1 METLGRW
8 VRLLVPGLVLGMV
21 LGACGPS
28 APEVMADKP
37 AATEAMMD
45 KGTPTPDVMMDKA
58 TPTGE
63 AMMDKATPTGEVMME
78 EGAMAMPGFF
88 SVALTDAATGTEF
101 TLADFKGKVILLE
114 PFAQWCSTCLAQQRE
129 VARLHEL
136 LGERDD
142 FVSVGLDIDPNEDAA
157 MLRDYLVRNGFDWLY
172 AVAPAEVS
180 GEIGDTY
187 GSQYLNPPSA
197 PMFVIDRHGEV
208 HPLDFGK
215 KSAEELLK
223 TLEPYLAEAM

>member
-1 METLGRW
+1 MGKTSKW
-8 VRLLVPGLVLGMV
+8 VRALAPALALGLI
-21 LGACGPS
+21 LGACAPS

-45 KGTPTPDVMMDKA
+45 KGTPTPEAMMDKA

-63 AMMDKATPTGEVMME
+63 AMMDKATPTGEAMME

-88 SVALTDAATGTEF
+88 SVALTDVVSGSTF

-114 PFAQWCSTCLAQQRE
+114 PFAQWCPTCLGQQRE

-136 LGERDD
+136 LGQRDD

-157 MLRDYLVRNGFDWLY
+157 MLRDYLKRNGFDWLY
-172 AVAPAEVS
+172 AVAPTEVAS
-180 GEIGDTY
+180 EIGEIY

-197 PMFVIDRHGEV
+197 PMFVIDRHGAV

-215 KSAEELLK
+215 KSAEALLE
-223 TLEPYLAEAM
+223 TLEPYLAEGM

>member
-1 METLGRW
+1 MGRMSRW
-8 VRLLVPGLVLGMV
+8 VRLLVPGLALGLI
-21 LGACGPS
+21 LGACAPS

-45 KGTPTPDVMMDKA
+45 KGTPTPEARMDKA

-63 AMMDKATPTGEVMME
+63 ALMDKATPTGEAMME

-88 SVALTDAATGTEF
+88 SVALTDVASGSEF

-114 PFAQWCSTCLAQQRE
+114 PFAQWCPTCLGQQRE

-157 MLRDYLVRNGFDWLY
+157 MLREYLKRNNFDWLY
-172 AVAPAEVS
+172 AVAPSEVAS
-180 GEIGDTY
+180 EIGAVY
-187 GSQYLNPPSA
+187 GSQYLNPPAA
-197 PMFVIDRHGEV
+197 PMFVIDRRGDV

-215 KSAEELLK
+215 KSAEDLLK
-223 TLEPYLAEAM
+223 ALEPYLAEAM